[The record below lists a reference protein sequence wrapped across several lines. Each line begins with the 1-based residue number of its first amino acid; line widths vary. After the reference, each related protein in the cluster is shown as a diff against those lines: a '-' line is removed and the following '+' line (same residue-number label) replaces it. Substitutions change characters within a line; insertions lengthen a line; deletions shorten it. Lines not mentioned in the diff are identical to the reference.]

1 MKLTPS
7 PIVSPAASLETSAAL
22 TREREIV
29 GIVFDPAAPERE
41 FVVELWLDGVPVRL
55 ERANLPDPELAAR
68 GVAESRRRYVFA
80 LDAETCESARVA
92 EVRLANTG
100 EIVGAPLVLAEAQ
113 FAPVATPPGE
123 ARWAGGLNISG
134 WLPHEPG
141 RLGRVRALIDGE
153 EAASAPALAFVHV
166 GAAAPGGVARG
177 FELTLPTR
185 FADGRLRRVRVL
197 DAEDRELPGSPC
209 PVLAFPQGLE
219 RFLEDRAEL
228 GAERLRAG
236 LFDKLLAQSWPFRDY
251 AAWARAFPPAVC
263 APGAESRIAVALIGE
278 SEAEVE
284 VSLASLARTP
294 ESQGVIGILRAGAAA
309 MTFDPA
315 DLLAFIDGDAAD
327 ADIVVFALTGSRFQ
341 ASAMGRLS
349 EALARFPDS
358 DLAYGDLLIGDGRGG
373 EWPLAFGAFDYE
385 RLIEQGYPAFGF
397 AARTAHVRLALTRG
411 ATDLFRLFNSAF
423 DEPGRIAAKP
433 AAHAPGFLITVD
445 LPDAGRM
452 TPTLQAATRAHLE
465 ARQVNFIVE
474 PRASDLFPAVRVRR
488 IPPTARTTILIPT
501 RNRVD
506 LLEPCVEALRRTLGK
521 VAHDIL
527 VIDNDSTDPE
537 TLDYLDRI
545 AAEGVKVAH
554 ASGPFNFARL
564 VNAGAA
570 ISSADYVLLLNNDV
584 EARRVGWL
592 EEMLSRLAEPDVGAV
607 GALLSFPGG
616 GVQHG
621 GVVLGPHLSA
631 AHAFDERPDGDAGYG
646 EALRVAHETSAVTA
660 ACLLTRRVLLRSLG
674 GFDGTRYPV
683 LFNDVDFC
691 LRLRATGRRV
701 VFTPHAHLTHHAGAS
716 RGRDKPFEG
725 RHRHQRDLDNLRMSW
740 GEALAAD
747 PFYSPLLALDAPYS
761 GLAWPPRSECP
772 RLPRVAAAKYGPPG
786 F

>member
-1 MKLTPS
+1 MNVTS
-7 PIVSPAASLETSAAL
+7 SPAASRTASLETSTAL

-41 FVVELWLDGVPVRL
+41 FVVELWLDGLPVRL
-55 ERANLPDPELAAR
+55 ERANLHDHGLAAR
-68 GVAESRRRYVFA
+68 GIVEARKRYVFA
-80 LDAETCESARVA
+80 LDAETCEGARFA

-100 EIVGAPLVLAEAQ
+100 ELVGAALVLAEAG
-113 FAPVATPPGE
+113 FVAPATAPGE
-123 ARWAGGLNISG
+123 ARWVGGLRISG
-134 WLPHEPG
+134 WLPHDAG
-141 RLGRVRALIDGE
+141 RPGRVRALIDGE
-153 EAASAPALAFVHV
+153 EAAAAPALAFVHV

-177 FELTLPTR
+177 FELALPAR

-197 DAEDRELPGSPC
+197 DAEDREIPGSPC

-219 RFLEDRAEL
+219 RFLEGRADL

-236 LFDKLLAQSWPFRDY
+236 LFDRLLAQSWPFHDY
-251 AAWARAFPPAVC
+251 AAWARAFPTAAS
-263 APGAESRIAVALIGE
+263 APSARTRLAVALIGDDG
-278 SEAEVE
+278 VD
-284 VSLASLARTP
+284 VSLATLARAP
-294 ESQGVIGILRAGAAA
+294 EAQGVIGILRAGVGA

-315 DLLAFIDGDAAD
+315 DLLAFLDGDASD
-327 ADIVVFALTGSRFQ
+327 AEIVVFAPTGSRFQ
-341 ASAMGRLS
+341 PSAVGRLA
-349 EALARFPDS
+349 EALAHFPDC
-358 DLAYGDLLIGDGRGG
+358 DLAYGDLLIGDARGG

-397 AARTAHVRLALTRG
+397 AARARHVRAALAKG
-411 ATDLFRLFNSAF
+411 AADLFRLFNSAF
-423 DEPGRIAAKP
+423 DEHGRIAARP
-433 AAHAPGFLITVD
+433 AVHAPGFLITVD
-445 LPDAGRM
+445 LPDAGR
-452 TPTLQAATRAHLE
+452 TTQTLHAATRAHLE
-465 ARQVNFIVE
+465 ARQINFIVE
-474 PRASDLFPAVRVRR
+474 PRASDLLPAVRVRR
-488 IPPTARTTILIPT
+488 IPPTARTSILIPT

-506 LLEPCVEALRRTLGK
+506 LLEPCVESLRRTLGK

-527 VIDNDSTDPE
+527 VLDNDTTDPE
-537 TLDYLDRI
+537 TLDYLDHIER
-545 AAEGVKVAH
+545 EGVKVAR
-554 ASGPFNFARL
+554 ASGAFNFSRL

-570 ISSADYVLLLNNDV
+570 LSSSDYVLLLNNDV
-584 EARRVGWL
+584 EARREGWL

-607 GALLSFPGG
+607 GALLSFSSG

-674 GFDGTRYPV
+674 GFDGARYPV
-683 LFNDVDFC
+683 LFNDVDYC

-725 RHRHQRDLDNLRMSW
+725 RHRHQRDLDNLRMCW
-740 GEALAAD
+740 AEALADD
-747 PFYSPLLALDAPYS
+747 PFYSPMLALDAPYS
-761 GLAWPPRSECP
+761 GLAWPPRSQAP
-772 RLPRVAAAKYGPPG
+772 RLPRVAAPKYGPAG

>member
-7 PIVSPAASLETSAAL
+7 PSATRTAALETSAAL

-41 FVVELWLDGVPVRL
+41 FVVELWLDGLPVRL
-55 ERANLPDPELAAR
+55 ERAHHHDSELALRGAGDAR
-68 GVAESRRRYVFA
+68 KRYVFA
-80 LDAETCESARVA
+80 LDAETCEGARVA

-100 EIVGAPLVLAEAQ
+100 EPVGAPLALAEAP
-113 FAPVATPPGE
+113 FAPLATPPGE
-123 ARWAGGLNISG
+123 ARWVGGLSISG
-134 WLPHEPG
+134 WLPYDPG
-141 RLGRVRALIDGE
+141 RPGRVRALIDGE

-166 GAAAPGGVARG
+166 GASAPGGVARG
-177 FELTLPTR
+177 FELTLPGR

-197 DAEDRELPGSPC
+197 DAEDREIPGSPC

-219 RFLEDRAEL
+219 RFLEERADL

-236 LFDKLLAQSWPFRDY
+236 LFDRLLAQSWPFHDY
-251 AAWARAFPPAVC
+251 AAWARTFPAAAA
-263 APGAESRIAVALIGE
+263 APGRQARIAVALIGE
-278 SEAEVE
+278 TGVEASLL
-284 VSLASLARTP
+284 SLAQAP
-294 ESQGVIGILRAGAAA
+294 EAQGVIGILRAGAGA
-309 MTFDPA
+309 MTFDAA
-315 DLLAFIDGDAAD
+315 DLLTFLDGDAAD
-327 ADIVVFALTGSRFQ
+327 AEIVVFALTGSRFQ
-341 ASAMGRLS
+341 ACAIGRLA
-349 EALARFPDS
+349 EALARFPDT

-373 EWPLAFGAFDYE
+373 DWPLAFGAFDYE
-385 RLIEQGYPAFGF
+385 RLIEQGYAAFGF
-397 AARTAHVRLALTRG
+397 AARAAHVRAGLAKG
-411 ATDLFRLFNSAF
+411 AADLFRLFNSAF
-423 DEPGRIAAKP
+423 DEQGRIAARP
-433 AAHAPGFLITVD
+433 AVHAPGFLMTVD
-445 LPDAGRM
+445 MPEAGRM
-452 TPTLQAATRAHLE
+452 TATLHAATRAHLE

-474 PRASDLFPAVRVRR
+474 PRASDLLPAVRVRR
-488 IPPTARTTILIPT
+488 IPPTARTTLLIPT

-506 LLEPCVEALRRTLGK
+506 LLEPCVESLRRTLGK

-527 VIDNDSTDPE
+527 VLDNDSTDPE

-545 AAEGVKVAH
+545 AAEGVRVAH

-584 EARRVGWL
+584 EARREGWL

-621 GVVLGPHLSA
+621 GVVLGPNLSA
-631 AHAFDERPDGDAGYG
+631 THAFEERPDGDPGYG
-646 EALRVAHETSAVTA
+646 EALRVARETSAVTA

-674 GFDGTRYPV
+674 GFDGSRYPV
-683 LFNDVDFC
+683 LFNDVDYC

-701 VFTPHAHLTHHAGAS
+701 VFTPHAHLTHHSGAS
-716 RGRDKPFEG
+716 RGRDKPFDG

-740 GEALAAD
+740 AEALADD
-747 PFYSPLLALDAPYS
+747 PFYSPMLALDAPYS
-761 GLAWPPRSECP
+761 GLAWPPRSQAP
-772 RLPRVAAAKYGPPG
+772 RLPRVAAPKYGPAG